1 MTPFFFPPSL
11 FWTGLCYPVLGYIV
25 HKMNTLH
32 NWNSILNLSV
42 IKAFIK
48 QIPIGELIL
57 VLVRSL
63 NPLFL
68 ISLLLLSSKGF

>member
-1 MTPFFFPPSL
+1 M
-11 FWTGLCYPVLGYIV
+11 LGYIV

-32 NWNSILNLSV
+32 NGNSILNLSV

>member
-1 MTPFFFPPSL
+1 M
-11 FWTGLCYPVLGYIV
+11 LGYIV

>member
-1 MTPFFFPPSL
+1 M
-11 FWTGLCYPVLGYIV
+11 LGYIV
-25 HKMNTLH
+25 HEMNTLH

-42 IKAFIK
+42 IEAFIK

-68 ISLLLLSSKGF
+68 ISLLPLSLKGF